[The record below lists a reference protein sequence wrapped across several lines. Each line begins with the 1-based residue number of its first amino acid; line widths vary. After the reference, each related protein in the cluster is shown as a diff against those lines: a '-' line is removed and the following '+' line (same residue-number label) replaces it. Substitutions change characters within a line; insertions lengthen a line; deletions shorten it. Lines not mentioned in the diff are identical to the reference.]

1 MSSSSFVK
9 KIVKE
14 MKEQRIEINKLKED
28 LLSTRFE
35 IESLKDTISQT
46 QKIKRKIFSEK
57 PLLQIRKRNVDVEL
71 NKIFVNSVE
80 IEKDRFAIIK
90 FNKENNLR
98 QGSDKLSW
106 KSTSKNGVQL
116 VFTTVNGNTSLL
128 DLIQSEHKGLLN
140 SYGEEVERNFTTN
153 VIKKYGVLIKD
164 GKLIPLSSDFKD
176 GIGARYLWTSDEDM
190 AAFGPSTTWKNDTK
204 KSNDPRIVKYDPETN
219 ELWKGHIESVIQE
232 EDVDEEDD
240 CSGSEEEDD
249 CSGSEDDSDDEDS
262 HRYSCIG
269 SGSRGK
275 EMLFNRCVVDDSDD
289 QSDCK
294 RRRMD

>member
-1 MSSSSFVK
+1 MSSSSLVK

-46 QKIKRKIFSEK
+46 QKIKKIFSEK

-106 KSTSKNGVQL
+106 KSTSKTGVQL

-232 EDVDEEDD
+232 EDVD
-240 CSGSEEEDD
+240 
-249 CSGSEDDSDDEDS
+249 DEDS
-262 HRYSCIG
+262 HRSSCIG
-269 SGSRGK
+269 RGSGGK